1 MSNMKEFVE
10 LLTPEQKKALLEALT
25 GEEAKPENEYGLQQ
39 KESVSASND
48 NEEEVPEMPND
59 FTMKRSKINTMK
71 QNSRREQVKAH
82 QNQWV
87 DTGNEHADIKTPQ
100 KTLTPRNR
108 KPPKKKNVTCH
119 KCGKTQQVNANLVYG
134 EFYRCD
140 RCVG

>member
-1 MSNMKEFVE
+1 
-10 LLTPEQKKALLEALT
+10 
-25 GEEAKPENEYGLQQ
+25 
-39 KESVSASND
+39 
-48 NEEEVPEMPND
+48 
-59 FTMKRSKINTMK
+59 MKRNKINTMK
-71 QNSRREQVKAH
+71 QNSRREQVKA
-82 QNQWV
+82 NRNEWI

-108 KPPKKKNVTCH
+108 KPPRKKNVTCH